1 MIKSL
6 RTAKLNFKGEF
17 SLKKKFYAFLA
28 TAALTLTLAACGG
41 NDTGNEA
48 GGENGG
54 EEVEGGNVNLAMF
67 SPPDNLFNPI
77 FYTSLYDAHILE
89 ITHEALVQQNEEFEF
104 IPELAE
110 DWEFNEDNTEL
121 TYNLRQDVKWHDGE
135 DFTAD
140 DVVFTFTAMADPEYG
155 GAGGIRQNYVN
166 TLAGYEEY
174 VNGDTDTFSGVEKVD
189 DYTVKFIFEIPSVK
203 ALADTSMD
211 IIPEHIFADVPVK
224 DIPSH
229 SASIDA
235 GEIIG
240 TGPFQLTEA
249 LENEQYVL
257 TANEDYYLGAPKLD
271 SITWKIV
278 SASVAAG
285 MLEQGELDYV
295 PRDFPAADVATL
307 EGNDTLTIFE
317 QPQLG
322 YQYLGFKVNHGPND
336 SLTDPETWEPNEKL
350 QDVELRQAIVHAIDR
365 QSFIDGFLHG
375 HGEILDAPFPEASW
389 AYNPDAVEGLAYD
402 PDLAMQKLADAGYED
417 ADGDGFVE
425 DPDGNELIINLD
437 YPVGNPVREQ
447 VAPVIKEQLEAVG
460 IQVNLNT
467 PREAP
472 AHFDIIEEND
482 TDLDLFLAGWS
493 LGSTDPDP
501 AVYNAGTAGYNYS
514 RFLDEAQDE
523 LLREAVDPEFAFD
536 NQEFRREKYGEW
548 AQLFIDNASTVPLYA
563 ESELHVYNNKLQG
576 LNIKPFTFKDDTHE
590 WYLTE

>member
-1 MIKSL
+1 M
-6 RTAKLNFKGEF
+6 
-17 SLKKKFYAFLA
+17 KKKPFYTFLA
-28 TAALTLTLAACGG
+28 TAVFATALVACNGG
-41 NDTGNEA
+41 DTDTGTDDGGSDGGDA
-48 GGENGG
+48 G
-54 EEVEGGNVNLAMF
+54 EVEGGNVNLAMF

-77 FYTSLYDAHILE
+77 FYTSLYDAHILD
-89 ITHEALVQQNEEFEF
+89 ITHESLVQQNEEFEF

-110 DWEFNEDNTEL
+110 DWEFSDDNTEL
-121 TYNLRQDVKWHDGE
+121 TYYLREDVKWHDGE

-140 DVVFTFTAMADPEYG
+140 DVVFTFTAMADPDYA

-166 TLAGYEEY
+166 TLTGYEEY
-174 VNGDTDTFSGVEKVD
+174 VSGDADTFPGVEKID
-189 DYTVKFIFEIPSVK
+189 EYTVKFIFDTPSVK
-203 ALADTSMD
+203 ALADTAMA
-211 IIPEHIFADVPVK
+211 ILPEHVFADVEVG
-224 DIPSH
+224 DMASH
-229 SASIDA
+229 SASINP

-271 SITWKIV
+271 SITWNIV

-295 PRDFPAADVATL
+295 PRDFPAADVATI
-307 EGNDTLTIFE
+307 EGNDSLTIEE

-336 SLTDPETWEPNEKL
+336 RLTDRDSWEPNEKL
-350 QDVELRQAIVHAIDR
+350 QDVEFRQAIVHAIDR
-365 QSFIDGFLHG
+365 QSFVDGFLRG
-375 HGEILDAPFPEASW
+375 HGEVLDAPFPEASW

-402 PDLAMQKLADAGYED
+402 PELAEQKLADAGYED
-417 ADGDGFVE
+417 VDGDGFVE
-425 DPDGNELIINLD
+425 DPDGNDLVINVD

-472 AHFDIIEEND
+472 AHFDLIEQND
-482 TDLDLFLAGWS
+482 NDLDLFLAGWS
-493 LGSTDPDP
+493 LSSGDPDP
-501 AVYNAGTAGYNYS
+501 WPINGGTAGYNYS
-514 RFLDEAQDE
+514 RFYDEAQEE
-523 LLREAVDPEFAFD
+523 LLEEAVDPELAFD

-548 AQLFIDNASTVPLYA
+548 AQLYIDNAYTVPLYA
-563 ESELHVYNNKLQG
+563 ESEIHVFNNRVQG
-576 LNIKPFTFKDDTHE
+576 LTIKPFTFKDDTHE
-590 WYLTE
+590 WYLSE